1 MLTET
6 VQLEQTYVLT
16 CRLKRQ
22 TCDACMQATVCRTIL
37 FMNETGW
44 WNVGEQYGVGLMQY
58 LQNWCVAARSSLL
71 VSYY

>member
-1 MLTET
+1 
-6 VQLEQTYVLT
+6 
-16 CRLKRQ
+16 
-22 TCDACMQATVCRTIL
+22 MQATVCRTIL